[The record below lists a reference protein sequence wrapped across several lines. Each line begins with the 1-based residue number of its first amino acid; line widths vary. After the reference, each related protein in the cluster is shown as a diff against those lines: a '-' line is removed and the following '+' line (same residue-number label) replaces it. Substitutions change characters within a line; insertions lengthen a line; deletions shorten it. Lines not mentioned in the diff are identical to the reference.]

1 MENCQEKW
9 KLIKYAKENGDT
21 ELAFVL
27 GDIES
32 PWDYLLSIFKDSA
45 LALPDSKRSIE
56 SRIKQNKKR
65 YDQLTTWLRKE
76 NTDPYRSYYEAELE
90 ILNKYVYQ
98 VLIDALEINE
108 NGAVEVDQDTPA
120 EEVIEETL
128 KDTEETSGE

>member
-1 MENCQEKW
+1 MDNCQEKW
-9 KLIKYAKENGDT
+9 KLKRYAEENGDAK
-21 ELAFVL
+21 LAFVL
-27 GDIES
+27 GGLES

-65 YDQLTTWLRKE
+65 YEQLTTWLRKE

-90 ILNKYVYQ
+90 ILNKYIYQ

-108 NGAVEVDQDTPA
+108 NGAVEVNQNKPA
-120 EEVIEETL
+120 EKAAEETL
-128 KDTEETSGE
+128 EVVEETSGE